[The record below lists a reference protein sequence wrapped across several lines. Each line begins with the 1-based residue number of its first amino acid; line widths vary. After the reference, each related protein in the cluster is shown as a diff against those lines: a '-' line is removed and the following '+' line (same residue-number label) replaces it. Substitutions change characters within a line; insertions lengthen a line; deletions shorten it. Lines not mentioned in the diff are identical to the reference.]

1 MNIVAIGGNSGV
13 GKTTLANMIK
23 HIQKEI
29 KSTYLENK
37 TYEWYCNNY
46 FITDWS
52 AINSISKNLQILSF
66 ADPLKQQVI
75 ALTGCTL
82 QDLDNQEFKK
92 SLSKLSIEEYSNEK
106 HIHFEPY
113 RPLSDFVQVNV
124 NKKTLTY
131 RELMLYLSDDT
142 KESFGK
148 DVYAKILFEKWDR
161 SKHLLITDLRYA
173 EDTREN
179 EEGYVRANEG
189 IIVKLTRPGLQ
200 VGRHSSETS
209 ISKIKANIEHENIE
223 LEDLWKL
230 AKEIVTY
237 L

>member
-13 GKTTLANMIK
+13 GKTTLVNMIMYFK
-23 HIQKEI
+23 TVNLGQ
-29 KSTYLENK
+29 SLDNYLIYNK
-37 TYEWYCNNY
+37 
-46 FITDWS
+46 
-52 AINSISKNLQILSF
+52 SISANFISSDLQILSF

-82 QDLDNQEFKK
+82 QDLDNQKFKQ
-92 SLSKLSIEEYSNEK
+92 SLSKLSIKEYS
-106 HIHFEPY
+106 
-113 RPLSDFVQVNV
+113 PLSDFVQVNV

-179 EEGYVRANEG
+179 EEGYVRANGG